1 MACFGRG
8 FRLES
13 GDPEPEPAMKRVQ
26 IFAAVNIAVGIAVLG
41 LKYLAY
47 YLTGS
52 VALLSD
58 AIESIVNVVT
68 AIVALSAIRFAA
80 QPADKNHPY
89 GHHKAEYVSAVVE
102 GVLIVI
108 AALAILRAAWGAYQ
122 MPRMIEAP
130 WLGLAVNG
138 AATLIN
144 LVWAMAL
151 IRQGK
156 KHRSPALAA
165 DGHHLMTEVVSSL
178 GVLAGLVLAVYS
190 GIKLL
195 DPLLAVL
202 ISINILWA
210 GWKLMK
216 ESAGGLLDEALP
228 EEMLARIR
236 AAIAANADGAI
247 EAHDLRTRHA
257 GPMTFVEFHLVVKG
271 SMSVTDAHEIC
282 DRLERAIKAEC
293 HDAMISIHVE
303 PDDKAKHSGI
313 VVL

>member
-1 MACFGRG
+1 MK
-8 FRLES
+8 RLE
-13 GDPEPEPAMKRVQ
+13 
-26 IFAAVNIAVGIAVLG
+26 ILAACSIAVGLAVLA

-58 AIESIVNVVT
+58 AIESIVNVLT
-68 AIVALSAIRFAA
+68 AIAALIAIRFAA
-80 QPADKNHPY
+80 QPADKDHPY
-89 GHHKAEYVSAVVE
+89 GHHKAEYVSAVIE

-108 AALAILRAAWGAYQ
+108 AALAILRAAWDAYQ
-122 MPRMIEAP
+122 IPRMVEAP

-138 AATLIN
+138 AATLVN
-144 LVWAMAL
+144 LLWASVL
-151 IRQGK
+151 IRQGR
-156 KHRSPALAA
+156 KHRSPALVA
-165 DGHHLMTEVVSSL
+165 DGRHLMTDVISSG

-190 GIKLL
+190 GIRAL

-202 ISINILWA
+202 VALNVLWA

-228 EEMLARIR
+228 EETLERIR
-236 AAIAANADGAI
+236 AAIAKNADGAI

-282 DRLERAIKAEC
+282 DRLERAIKAEV
-293 HDAMISIHVE
+293 HDALISIHVE